1 MTGTRFDIVLVSEA
15 IVAVATSIQLN
26 GVAEQGCRAE
36 SYRGFSPYKLTTGV
50 ADTAEKLSCIGV

>member
-1 MTGTRFDIVLVSEA
+1 MYLLVSEA